1 MQRVAVTRQ
10 ARSALLWSVA
20 LTLAL
25 PRVPVLGVLAVPLLW
40 LSTVAHELGHGMTAL
55 ALGGRFERFVIRS
68 DGSGTAS
75 TAAPLGDLPGA
86 LVCAGGLVGPALVAA
101 VCFVLA
107 RRPLAARGCLAVFG
121 AALCGAALAVADP
134 GFTQLFLGA
143 TGGLLLLAATLLRAA
158 WAQGVLV
165 FLAVQ
170 LALSVFTRGD
180 YLFTEVARSSAG
192 AMPSDVAV
200 IAAHLGGPYWA
211 WGLACGLI
219 SVLVLIGG
227 LAWYL
232 RGDSRVELHELR
244 AR

>member
-1 MQRVAVTRQ
+1 MPGPALRSPSARARQVAREID
-10 ARSALLWSVA
+10 RDE
-20 LTLAL
+20 
-25 PRVPVLGVLAVPLLW
+25 RIVL
-40 LSTVAHELGHGMTAL
+40 L
-55 ALGGRFERFVIRS
+55 ALG
-68 DGSGTAS
+68 
-75 TAAPLGDLPGA
+75 
-86 LVCAGGLVGPALVAA
+86 
-101 VCFVLA
+101 
-107 RRPLAARGCLAVFG
+107 RRLAA
-121 AALCGAALAVADP
+121 
-134 GFTQLFLGA
+134 
-143 TGGLLLLAATLLRAA
+143 LLRAA

-211 WGLACGLI
+211 WGLACGLV

-227 LAWYL
+227 LAWYR
-232 RGDSRVELHELR
+232 RGDSRVELHQLR